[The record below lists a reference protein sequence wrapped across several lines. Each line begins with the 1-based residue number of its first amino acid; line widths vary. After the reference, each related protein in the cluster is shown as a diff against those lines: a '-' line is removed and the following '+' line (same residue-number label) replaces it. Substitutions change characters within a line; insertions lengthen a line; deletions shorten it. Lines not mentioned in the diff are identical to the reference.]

1 MKTLQKRYFIP
12 ALLVLLMVGLLIN
25 MSSAAALSS
34 EEIADLSPEEAEAI
48 MGEIL
53 EQSDEIMSSTPNVT
67 VATQLLASLPER
79 EDKPAIA
86 VYKIEDKTGQVKDMG
101 ASVVTQGATDMMITA
116 LERSRQFE
124 VISRAGF
131 NDFMN
136 EQNLQSNDRFAF
148 GEGPELGE
156 LTGTDYIIEGA
167 VTEYQVDKSTGGTGL
182 SIGGLGGTSEY
193 ARATTAIDVRLVD
206 TTTAEVVW
214 SESLKGEILGEK
226 VGLQAFSFMGDNV
239 VEFETGQGKQEVIN
253 MVVRTLLEEAVFK
266 MAESGAI

>member
-1 MKTLQKRYFIP
+1 MNNFKWRYILP
-12 ALLVLLMVGLLIN
+12 ALVVILLAGLLIN
-25 MSSAAALSS
+25 MSSAASLSS

-48 MGEIL
+48 MDEIVAR
-53 EQSDEIMSSTPNVT
+53 SDEIISSTPNVT

-79 EDKPAIA
+79 EDKPAVA
-86 VYKIEDKTGQVKDMG
+86 VYNIADRTGQVKEMG

-116 LERSRQFE
+116 LERSRQFK
-124 VISRAGF
+124 VISRASF

-136 EQNLQSNDRFAF
+136 EQNLQSNDRFTF
-148 GEGPELGE
+148 GEGPDIGE
-156 LTGTDYIIEGA
+156 MTGTDYIIEGA
-167 VTEYQVDKSTGGTGL
+167 ITEYQVDRNTGGTGL
-182 SIGGLGGTSEY
+182 SIGGLGGSTEY

-214 SESLKGEILGEK
+214 SESLKGEITGEK

-239 VEFETGQGKQEVIN
+239 VEFETGSGKQEVIN
-253 MVVRTLLEEAVFK
+253 LVVRTLLEEAVFK